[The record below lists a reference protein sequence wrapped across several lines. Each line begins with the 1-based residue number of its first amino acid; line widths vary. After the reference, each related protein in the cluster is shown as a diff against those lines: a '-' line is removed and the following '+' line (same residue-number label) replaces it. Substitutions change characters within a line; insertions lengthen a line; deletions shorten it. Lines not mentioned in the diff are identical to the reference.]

1 MPRVVSLI
9 ASATEIV
16 CALGLE
22 DQLVGRSHEC
32 DFPPTVRRLPV
43 CTAPKFDV
51 HGSSR
56 EIDGRVKSVLQDAA
70 SVYRVDEDL
79 LRRLRPDVVLT
90 QSQCEVCAVSRR
102 DVEDALGQWIGS
114 RPRVLSLAPNQLSDI
129 WEDVRG
135 VAEVLDVKAIGEE
148 LVRRLQERIRA
159 VEIKA
164 SRLPQRPTIACLEWT
179 DPLMAA
185 GNWVPELVEI
195 AGGTNLFGVTGA
207 HSPWMTWE
215 QLQERDPD
223 VIVSLPCGF
232 DLAKTRTE
240 TTALRGRPAWGRLRA
255 VRSGRVAVAD
265 GNHYFNR
272 PGPRLVESLE
282 ILAEIL
288 HPRRL
293 PAQSAACRRARPS

>member
-1 MPRVVSLI
+1 MPRIVSLI

-32 DFPPTVRRLPV
+32 DFPPSVCHLPV

-56 EIDGRVKSVLQDAA
+56 EIDGRVKSVLQAA
-70 SVYRVDEDL
+70 TSVYRVDEDL
-79 LRRLRPDVVLT
+79 LQRLRPDVVLT
-90 QSQCEVCAVSRR
+90 QSQCEVCAVSLS
-102 DVEDALGQWIGS
+102 DVEAALGEWVGT
-114 RPRVLSLAPNQLSDI
+114 RPLVLSLAPNRLADI
-129 WEDVRG
+129 WEDIRL
-135 VAEVLDVKAIGEE
+135 VAEMLEVPATGEG
-148 LVRRLQERIRA
+148 LVGRLGERMWA
-159 VEIKA
+159 VELDA
-164 SRLPQRPTIACLEWT
+164 VRLRQRPTMACLEWT

-185 GNWVPELVEI
+185 GNWVPELVEM
-195 AGGTNLFGVTGA
+195 AGGTNLFGVAGA

-215 QLQERDPD
+215 QLRDRDPE

-240 TTALRGRPAWGRLRA
+240 TIALQHHSEWSQLRA
-255 VRSGRVAVAD
+255 VRDGRVAVAD
-265 GNHYFNR
+265 GNQYFNR
-272 PGPRLVESLE
+272 PGPRVVESLE

-288 HPRRL
+288 HPHAFDFGHRGTAWEPL
-293 PAQSAACRRARPS
+293 